1 MPRRAGAKSRTEAA
15 ALEAIATLTMPK
27 LIVTSEGDW
36 LVDPSHGRR
45 SRRRRLDPVEY
56 VHFDLP
62 GSLHADGLVK
72 FVPVRLLRI
81 LDRWFEE
88 NAPP

>member
-1 MPRRAGAKSRTEAA
+1 
-15 ALEAIATLTMPK
+15 MPK
-27 LIVTSEGDW
+27 LIVTSTDDW
-36 LVDPSHGRR
+36 LVDPSHGRALAR
-45 SRRRRLDPVEY
+45 SAADPVEH
-56 VHFDLP
+56 VHLDLP